1 MAKEFYADPGLQ
13 RLPAM
18 DRVSLHRGLAH
29 FNSARRA
36 VACPTPQWRDLLA
49 DEMVWRQGEGE
60 FLEALR
66 EDVALLLPPVDLDTD
81 GFMAWF
87 DHLAHS
93 GPGQQHRLFN
103 WLSDSARVCDMK
115 WFLRQEAAGEAGFDD
130 LLAYTQVKLPASS
143 KLALAR
149 NGWAATGRR
158 KSRSV
163 HGTML
168 AAAVDGLKLKP
179 RIETTVWPAL
189 ALANTMVGLAI
200 SQRYNYH
207 ALGALGVIELTAP
220 TRAKLVSDGMRR
232 LGMRYRGRD
241 YFDLHA
247 VLDVHPC
254 ESWTREVIR
263 PLVQADP
270 ACARLIAEGALMR
283 LVCGQRCFDCYA
295 DQLMPQARH

>member
-13 RLPAM
+13 RLPASRLPAL
-18 DRVSLHRGLAH
+18 DRLSLHRGRAH
-29 FNSARRA
+29 FNSARRGM
-36 VACPTPQWRDLLA
+36 ACPTPQWRDLLA

-66 EDVALLLPPVDLDTD
+66 ENVALLLPPADLDTD

-87 DHLAHS
+87 EHLAYS

-103 WLSDSARVCDMK
+103 WLADSARVCDMK

-149 NGWAATGRR
+149 NGWAAMGRG
-158 KSRSV
+158 KSRSM
-163 HGTML
+163 HGAML
-168 AAAVDGLKLKP
+168 AAAVDGLKLRP
-179 RIETTVWPAL
+179 RIETTGWPAL

-200 SQRYNYH
+200 SQRYTYH
-207 ALGALGVIELTAP
+207 SLGALGVIELTAP
-220 TRAKLVSDGMRR
+220 TRVKLVSDGMRR
-232 LGMRYRGRD
+232 LSMRCRGRA
-241 YFDLHA
+241 YFDLPA

-254 ESWTREVIR
+254 ESWTSEVIR
-263 PLVQADP
+263 PLVLADP
-270 ACARLIAEGALMR
+270 ACARFLGLLPKA
-283 LVCGQRCFDCYA
+283 
-295 DQLMPQARH
+295 P